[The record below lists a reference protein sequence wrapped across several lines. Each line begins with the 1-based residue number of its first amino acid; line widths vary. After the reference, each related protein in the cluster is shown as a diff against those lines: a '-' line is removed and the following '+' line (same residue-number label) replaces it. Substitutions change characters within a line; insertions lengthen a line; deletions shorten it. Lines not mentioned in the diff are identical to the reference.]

1 MICVL
6 WRARCVL
13 KSVDQHCSRH
23 AVFAAGDKFK
33 ARGDY
38 RLKSFVKPLLLAV
51 SFLPAA
57 FAQKEGVP
65 PAQAPPVATPM
76 PGYSFPQHQTLTFT
90 VDWRVFTA
98 GRAVFQLDAQPGLM
112 KVQATADTVGAT
124 NMIYQVVDRFQSSF
138 NPQTGCSA
146 GFSKQTQE
154 GRRKIS
160 SDLLFTPGAS
170 APSPATS
177 ALGTQAL
184 TERNLI
190 KNTTKQQQGQIPAC
204 VIDSLSGIF
213 YVGSQNLV
221 VGQDFRMPLADAMRT
236 VSVLL
241 KVEAR
246 EEVKTPAG
254 TFSAIRVQPTADAG
268 VVKNRGTITIWYS
281 DDARHIPVQIRAK
294 LLWGTITFHLQS
306 IESR

>member
-1 MICVL
+1 MVAT
-6 WRARCVL
+6 RR
-13 KSVDQHCSRH
+13 
-23 AVFAAGDKFK
+23 AAGTKFK
-33 ARGDY
+33 VRGDD
-38 RLKSFVKPLLLAV
+38 RLKLFRNALLFGFLA
-51 SFLPAA
+51 SGAA
-57 FAQKEGVP
+57 GAQKEGVP
-65 PAQAPPVATPM
+65 PAQAPPVSAPM

-98 GRAVFQLDAQPGLM
+98 GRAVFQLDQQAGLM

-160 SDLLFTPGAS
+160 SDLVFTPGSTAAAS
-170 APSPATS
+170 AAPV
-177 ALGTQAL
+177 LGTQAL

-204 VIDSLSGIF
+204 VIDTLSGIF

-221 VGQDFRMPLADAMRT
+221 VGQDFKMPLADAMRT
-236 VSVLL
+236 VSVTL

-306 IESR
+306 IEVR